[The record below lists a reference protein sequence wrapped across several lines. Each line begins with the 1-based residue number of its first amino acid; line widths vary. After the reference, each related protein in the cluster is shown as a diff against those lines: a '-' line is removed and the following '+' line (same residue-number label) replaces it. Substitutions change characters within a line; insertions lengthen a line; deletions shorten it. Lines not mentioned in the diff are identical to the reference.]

1 MGWRGDR
8 PEGLPRWAAALVALI
23 GGSVLVYL
31 LLCLFLAVYLWFNPI
46 VF

>member
-1 MGWRGDR
+1 MRRMRGR
-8 PEGLPRWAAALVALI
+8 WEGMPGWAAALVALI

-31 LLCLFLAVYLWFNPI
+31 LVCLLLAVYLWLNPI